1 MERMIDFNDNV
12 VFNISVLF
20 AKRFDSA
27 VFKGQRCQSNYRL
40 VISEKRNGVNF
51 LGEGGEY

>member
-27 VFKGQRCQSNYRL
+27 VFKRQRCQSNYRL